1 VAAICALPVPQSPTL
16 RPCLQGIVSRYRM
29 GFASFRATFGLL
41 IAFACASGAVVLLST
56 LLLTKPW
63 TIQYTLL
70 LPDGTAVGK
79 GGYGHGWSHY
89 GLIPL
94 YFGGYATVV
103 FAALSGTFV
112 TMALRL
118 RMSGERRLAE
128 FSRRS
133 TPLSQSSAGGGGSGH
148 AAVEALTL
156 RAKAPK
162 LCVILT
168 VMVTAL
174 IATACF
180 SPVFNYRCVL
190 CGGVGQRLGVA
201 NRLSGDCSARTTA
214 PTLHARVLGRWTCM
228 RGCGP
233 RSCAPLSLCPT
244 VSPLRFLQTVPSR
257 SSLPPAPSPW

>member
-1 VAAICALPVPQSPTL
+1 MCVVCVGWGGVGPPITHIVPLLGLCL
-16 RPCLQGIVSRYRM
+16 RPCVQGIVSRYRM

-190 CGGVGQRLGVA
+190 CGGGGRA
-201 NRLSGDCSARTTA
+201 ESGGGEPAQLAAA
-214 PTLHARVLGRWTCM
+214 PHA
-228 RGCGP
+228 P
-233 RSCAPLSLCPT
+233 P
-244 VSPLRFLQTVPSR
+244 
-257 SSLPPAPSPW
+257 LPPCMPGCWADGPVCGV